1 MQTAELSMQLPE
13 DLAAQLGELA
23 QAVGQSTQGLA
34 LQALRDF
41 VAQERWQLAE
51 IEKGLAEADRGDFA
65 SEDEMRALYSKW
77 GIR

>member
-41 VAQERWQLAE
+41 VAQEQWQLAE
-51 IEKGLAEADRGDFA
+51 IRKGLAEADRGEFA
-65 SEDEMRALYSKW
+65 SEEEMRALYQKW